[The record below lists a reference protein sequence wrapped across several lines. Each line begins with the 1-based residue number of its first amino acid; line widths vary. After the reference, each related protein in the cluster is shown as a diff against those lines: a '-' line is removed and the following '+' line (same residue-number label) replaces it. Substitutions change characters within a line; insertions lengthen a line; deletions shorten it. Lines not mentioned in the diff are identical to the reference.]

1 MINTR
6 HKIEY
11 NPENCVGCKL
21 CYKACFVG
29 VITWDAEN
37 KKPVFSYVEDC
48 EHCCYCQIV
57 CNKGCIKVVPD
68 FDSQS
73 FRQSFDVYN
82 R

>member
-6 HKIEY
+6 HTIEY

-29 VITWDAEN
+29 VITWDAE
-37 KKPVFSYVEDC
+37 KKQPVFKYVQDC

-57 CNKGCIKVVPD
+57 CKKDCIKVIPD